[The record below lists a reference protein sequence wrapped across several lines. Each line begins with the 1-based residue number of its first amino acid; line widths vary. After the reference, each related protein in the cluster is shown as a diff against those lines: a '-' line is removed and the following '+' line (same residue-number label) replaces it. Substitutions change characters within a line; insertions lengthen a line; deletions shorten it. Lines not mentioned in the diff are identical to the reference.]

1 MITND
6 FPNLRAVVTFYVFH
20 SSENKAQSG
29 KVTKFSRELVSG
41 YDNGSRI
48 ILGYIRD
55 RLETHTT
62 FKNNFFKK
70 FEAFCW
76 FLLIFH

>member
-1 MITND
+1 MN
-6 FPNLRAVVTFYVFH
+6 VH
-20 SSENKAQSG
+20 SGENKTQSG
-29 KVTKFSRELVSG
+29 KVTKFSKEFVSG

-62 FKNNFFKK
+62 IKNIFSKNLKHFVGFHSFFIKV
-70 FEAFCW
+70 W
-76 FLLIFH
+76 